1 MKTQFCIWLINFLLK
16 RKATRQEINNAWR
29 RSVYYDGKDIS
40 RNTFLEYKRKAE
52 ELFDIDI
59 ICDRRTNQYLIKKP
73 EVLETDHLK
82 KWLLSSLS
90 AATTIEQCKNLSQ
103 RIMLEQT
110 FGGESFLPTIT
121 EAMSSN
127 LCLNV
132 IYKPFWYD
140 EPYTFCLEP
149 YFIRLFRQ
157 RWYMIGFSH
166 KHKMIRV
173 FAFDRILEV
182 NIIGQKFTMP
192 EGLNVE
198 NYFFDSFGIMQ
209 QDNIKPETI
218 RLKFIAEQGIYIETR
233 PLHSSQRLVSKDD
246 DYMVFKLR
254 LKPTFDFFQELLSY
268 GSDMEVLAPAS
279 LREQMAQCVRA
290 MANIYCPA
298 QIIPEKTQ

>member
-1 MKTQFCIWLINFLLK
+1 MKTKFCIWLINFLLK

-29 RSVYYDGKDIS
+29 RSAYYDGKDIS

-127 LCLNV
+127 LCINV

-140 EPYTFCLEP
+140 VPYTFCLEP

-173 FAFDRILEV
+173 FAFDRILDV
-182 NIIGQKFTMP
+182 NITGQKFTMP

-209 QDNIKPETI
+209 QDNIKTETI

>member
-1 MKTQFCIWLINFLLK
+1 MKTKFCIWLINFLLK

-29 RSVYYDGKDIS
+29 RSAYYDGKDIS

-127 LCLNV
+127 LCINV

-140 EPYTFCLEP
+140 VPYTFCLEP

-246 DYMVFKLR
+246 HYMVFKLR

>member
-1 MKTQFCIWLINFLLK
+1 M
-16 RKATRQEINNAWR
+16 
-29 RSVYYDGKDIS
+29 
-40 RNTFLEYKRKAE
+40 
-52 ELFDIDI
+52 
-59 ICDRRTNQYLIKKP
+59 
-73 EVLETDHLK
+73 LETDHLK

-127 LCLNV
+127 LCINV

>member
-1 MKTQFCIWLINFLLK
+1 MKTKFCIWLINLLLK

-29 RSVYYDGKDIS
+29 RSAYYDGKDIS

-52 ELFDIDI
+52 ELFDINI
-59 ICDRRTNQYLIKKP
+59 FCDRRTNQYLIEKP

-127 LCLNV
+127 LCINV

>member
-1 MKTQFCIWLINFLLK
+1 MKTKFCIWLINLLLK

-29 RSVYYDGKDIS
+29 RSAYYDGKDIS

-52 ELFDIDI
+52 ELFDINI
-59 ICDRRTNQYLIKKP
+59 FCDRRTNQYLIEKP

-127 LCLNV
+127 LCINV

-173 FAFDRILEV
+173 FAFDRILDV
-182 NIIGQKFTMP
+182 NITGQKFTMP

-209 QDNIKPETI
+209 QDNIKTETI

>member
-1 MKTQFCIWLINFLLK
+1 MKTKFCIWLINFLLK

-29 RSVYYDGKDIS
+29 RSAYYDGKDIS

-52 ELFDIDI
+52 ELFDINI
-59 ICDRRTNQYLIKKP
+59 FCDRRTNQYLIEKP

-82 KWLLSSLS
+82 KWLLSYLS